1 MPSQTQPFFTTKARS
16 RIYHNFTF
24 YLRKSDP
31 VNWTL
36 FSPRMSH
43 SRPGLSRN
51 RAATNH
57 MPPINNMREDSTEG
71 ISQRLPC
78 ECYFLPSQKASGQAT
93 HYWVA
98 APDYNHAVPQNSC
111 QSIVEEFGADIP
123 SSFSL
128 THSRMNDR
136 SKIPHRTNS
145 TKLIYEIVLVAFPFW
160 SRPISR
166 AVGPLLVS
174 SSLHYRLRPRHDG
187 VLERPQNFGSLRLYN
202 VRTG

>member
-93 HYWVA
+93 IIGWQLPTTIMLSHKIPA
-98 APDYNHAVPQNSC
+98 S
-111 QSIVEEFGADIP
+111 QSLRNLVRTFLP
-123 SSFSL
+123 HFHSL
-128 THSRMNDR
+128 TH
-136 SKIPHRTNS
+136 
-145 TKLIYEIVLVAFPFW
+145 A
-160 SRPISR
+160 
-166 AVGPLLVS
+166 
-174 SSLHYRLRPRHDG
+174 
-187 VLERPQNFGSLRLYN
+187 
-202 VRTG
+202 